1 MNEGS
6 EMTHKAIAY
15 YRTSSASAVEGD
27 SEARQREAVVAYAR
41 SAGLEII
48 GEHYDAAVSGT
59 DAVTE
64 RPGFRDVL
72 AQARET
78 GVTKVLV
85 ENASRFSRD
94 LIIQEVG
101 LRYLRKQGIEIVA
114 VDSPAAFI
122 DDGPATKLIR
132 QVLGAVSEF
141 ERTMLVLKLKGARE
155 RTGHFGG
162 RPKLAA
168 AAPEACA
175 RAKEMTGSLR
185 SIARQLA
192 IEGFVSSSGAPFTAK
207 SVKKMIEA

>member
-1 MNEGS
+1 
-6 EMTHKAIAY
+6 MTNKAIAY
-15 YRTSSASAVEGD
+15 YRTSSASAVDGD
-27 SEARQREAVVAYAR
+27 SEARQRQAVVAYAR
-41 SAGLEII
+41 SARLEII

-64 RPGFRDVL
+64 RPGFRAVL

-78 GVTKVLV
+78 GVTRVLV

-101 LRYLRKQGIEIVA
+101 LRYLRKQGIELVA

-122 DDGPATKLIR
+122 DDGPSTKLIR

-162 RPKLAA
+162 RPRLAE
-168 AAPEACA
+168 AAPEAVKRA
-175 RAKEMTGSLR
+175 RALTGSLR
-185 SIARQLA
+185 SIGRQLA
-192 IEGFVSSSGAPFTAK
+192 IEGHLSATGRTFTAN
-207 SVKKMIEA
+207 SVAKMRRTHGGSR